1 MKLVIARSPRL
12 NIHLAV
18 KEAGISYSFGDIVMR
33 KPRPPRAIAFVIAL
47 SVSALAADTDR
58 VQLTFDTKE
67 ADQVLAILELRA
79 AGKPVD
85 DAQWQ
90 KLFATEPY
98 QRLKVREKKIAE
110 RFNDTRAVLT
120 DEEFRKFVL
129 SDSLLARGPKL
140 RSTLERWKEADLRHA
155 AERVLQYL
163 PASAVIRA
171 KVFPVIKPK
180 SNSFVWETS
189 TDPTIFLYLDPE
201 VGVPKFSNTVAHEL
215 HHIGLASAQADFDA
229 RIKALPQRAAAAAGW
244 MGAFGEGLA
253 MLAAA
258 GGPDVDPHAA
268 STPEEHAR
276 WDRDM
281 ANFDHDLRAVNA
293 FFLDIV
299 NGKFAND
306 DALTEK
312 GSSFFGAQGPWYTV
326 GYKMAVMVEKRF
338 GRDALIGTMLD
349 PRRLLLLYNQAASE
363 QNARR
368 KEPLPLWSEEILKE
382 VQVGP
387 RGS

>member
-1 MKLVIARSPRL
+1 
-12 NIHLAV
+12 
-18 KEAGISYSFGDIVMR
+18 MR
-33 KPRPPRAIAFVIAL
+33 KPRSLRAIVFAIAL
-47 SVSALAADTDR
+47 SGSSLAADTNR

-67 ADQVLAILELRA
+67 ADQVLAILDLRA

-90 KLFATEPY
+90 RLFATEPY

-120 DEEFRKFVL
+120 DEGFKKFVL

-140 RSTLERWKEADLRHA
+140 RTTLERWKNVDLRQA

-163 PASAVIRA
+163 PAAAVIRA
-171 KVFPVIKPK
+171 KVFPVIKPE

-201 VGVPKFSNTVAHEL
+201 VGAPKFSNTVAHEL
-215 HHIGLASAQADFDA
+215 HHIGLASAQADFDE
-229 RIKALPQRAAAAAGW
+229 RIKALPERARAAAGW

-281 ANFDHDLRAVNA
+281 ANFDHDLRAVNT

-299 NGKFAND
+299 NGKFVKD
-306 DALTEK
+306 DAITEK

-387 RGS
+387 RGN